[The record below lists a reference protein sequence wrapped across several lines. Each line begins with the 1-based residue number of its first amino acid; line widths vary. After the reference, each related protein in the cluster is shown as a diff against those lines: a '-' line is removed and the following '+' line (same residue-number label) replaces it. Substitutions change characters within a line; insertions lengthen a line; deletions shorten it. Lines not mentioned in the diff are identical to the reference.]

1 MQNKQKKILSLFLIF
16 LIIITSLFLLLYPK
30 SAKKL
35 GEQKIN
41 NQTSRIITQDTL
53 FLREKCEKS
62 VSARKNMQN
71 TLRELNAE
79 YNLGIE
85 IASFKDINLSTL
97 NDQQLLEYQDTEVE
111 RMTELRRMIRT
122 IDHAAGQL
130 GMDREH
136 R

>member
-41 NQTSRIITQDTL
+41 NQASRIITQDTL

>member
-1 MQNKQKKILSLFLIF
+1 MQNKHKKILSLFLIF
-16 LIIITSLFLLLYPK
+16 LIIITSLFLLLYTK

-130 GMDREH
+130 QKR
-136 R
+136 